1 MCPLRVS
8 DGGVVEQRVYPK
20 YTVVLEKYLLRPGEE
35 ARRRFTLAHE
45 AGHIIASQLDP
56 HANACFHRDIDAERL
71 YTAEELRQRMSLSEW
86 QANMLAGCL
95 LMPRFIVKNALIQ
108 YNNGRKLP
116 VYGTSVF
123 RPREKE
129 ILGQMTRRL
138 GVSRTALTIRL
149 RDLGAFQYLNEYA
162 KESALMIAQKYGI
175 SPQAARKRRS
185 KFEEFT
191 KLSLVQV
198 SF

>member
-1 MCPLRVS
+1 MRVS

-116 VYGTSVF
+116 MYGTSVF

-129 ILGQMTRRL
+129 FLGQMTRRL

>member
-45 AGHIIASQLDP
+45 AGHIVASQLDP
-56 HANACFHRDIDAERL
+56 HANACFHRDIDTERL

-149 RDLGAFQYLNEYA
+149 RDLGAFQYLNGYA

>member
-56 HANACFHRDIDAERL
+56 HANACFHRDIDTERL

-138 GVSRTALTIRL
+138 GVSRTAVTIRL
-149 RDLGAFQYLNEYA
+149 RDLGAFQYLNGYA

>member
-95 LMPRFIVKNALIQ
+95 LMPRFIVKNALTQ

-138 GVSRTALTIRL
+138 GVSRTAVTIRL
-149 RDLGAFQYLNEYA
+149 RDLGAFQYLNGYA

>member
-1 MCPLRVS
+1 MRVS

-56 HANACFHRDIDAERL
+56 HANACFHRDIDTERL

-149 RDLGAFQYLNEYA
+149 RDLGAFQYLNGYA

>member
-1 MCPLRVS
+1 MRVS

-149 RDLGAFQYLNEYA
+149 RDLGAFQYHDISEYVKA
-162 KESALMIAQKYGI
+162 
-175 SPQAARKRRS
+175 
-185 KFEEFT
+185 F
-191 KLSLVQV
+191 KLEGRPLCDAIHGM
-198 SF
+198 

>member
-56 HANACFHRDIDAERL
+56 HANACFHRDIDTERL

>member
-56 HANACFHRDIDAERL
+56 HANACFHRDIDTERL

-149 RDLGAFQYLNEYA
+149 RDLGAFQYLNGYA

>member
-1 MCPLRVS
+1 MRVS

-56 HANACFHRDIDAERL
+56 HANACFHRDIDTERL